1 MSDLKKTIFDLEVF
15 DFVTQQIENET
26 VYNEP
31 IINQL
36 EEGIGNLQH
45 ENSTIKQENFF
56 LRDLCEKLCLF
67 INKWLQKYHE
77 VELFRQFKDDCQNEV

>member
-26 VYNEP
+26 LYNEP

-36 EEGIGNLQH
+36 EEGIGNLQR
-45 ENSTIKQENFF
+45 ENSTLKRENLV
-56 LRDLCEKLCLF
+56 LRDLCEKLCLL
-67 INKWLQKYHE
+67 INK
-77 VELFRQFKDDCQNEV
+77 

>member
-26 VYNEP
+26 LCNEP

-36 EEGIGNLQH
+36 EEGIGNLQR
-45 ENSTIKQENFF
+45 ENSTLKRENLV
-56 LRDLCEKLCLF
+56 LRDLCEKLCLL
-67 INKWLQKYHE
+67 INK
-77 VELFRQFKDDCQNEV
+77 